1 MKKLISIV
9 TMCVICSIYCLSQEL
24 ETINI
29 TPLGFSG
36 NFLKVVSLEN
46 KQVLALAN
54 NDCLYVSVDS
64 ARTWSVKEAPFK
76 GAVELKK
83 FDDGIYLYNSETIY
97 RSIDNGI
104 SWNKFET
111 NGIPKVLESY
121 KMEYEHIFYK
131 NTDTLFISATNRVN
145 GSKIYRT
152 TNGGKDWSLVAENLY
167 SRNIYNGVVSLHFVS
182 SQKGYAFGAGYY
194 TESNDGGATWTKHV
208 LENYETYF
216 YDGIVTNGVLI
227 QSYASS
233 SVIVSDLQ
241 NVVWYKAGI
250 HRFVS
255 SSNKVIGN
263 WNKTVH
269 YTNDDGQ
276 TWQTKKNEIEDYFN
290 DICCLDEKV
299 MIQVGRNLTS
309 YVTVDG
315 GETWT
320 KYVHG
325 GGEGFNDIY
334 AKNAKECFIAGK
346 TGRMFHTKDGGETWE
361 WRDLYTMGLKSITF
375 PTQDTG
381 YVISKNVLLMTTDGG
396 KTWQQKTN
404 KYNCGKIDFATAK
417 VGFMGFVDEVLTKST
432 DYGNTWKYIGL
443 GTNNKIYTE
452 NAKPYNFDFRNENE
466 GLVTGKGNLLLHTT
480 DGGQTWEIKET
491 VPNNYYVWSVQNV
504 ADKGWLVSV
513 GEEDFYGI
521 FLCDNDF
528 NSQLVF
534 EGDGSDNSARYI
546 ICVNDSVYYQPIN
559 NTHYI
564 SRDYGL
570 TWEDANFDIKGQRSF
585 ANEHLAYSI
594 DFDGKLYKTYI
605 NVHDMGITMGEIR
618 NRQIEFTTNVEEN
631 VFANVYI
638 KDDNGNLHG
647 LFPNYEI
654 KKDIPCVIDLPQDLS
669 DGSYKLFI
677 ESLNSAYKDTESE
690 PFEVSDETAVLDVP
704 LQSLYC
710 LNNKT
715 LYVYDATMKL
725 YTITG
730 EEIPIPNGVITLKS
744 GVYMLVNG
752 KETQKVI
759 IK

>member
-1 MKKLISIV
+1 
-9 TMCVICSIYCLSQEL
+9 MCVVCSTYCFSQEL
-24 ETINI
+24 ETIDI

-36 NFLKVVSLEN
+36 NFIKVVSLEN

-54 NDCLYVSVDS
+54 NDCLYVSADS
-64 ARTWSVKEAPFK
+64 ARTWVVKEAPFK

-97 RSIDNGI
+97 KSIDNGI
-104 SWNKFET
+104 SWNKYET
-111 NGIPKVLESY
+111 NGIPNVLESY
-121 KMEYEHIFYK
+121 KMEYEHVFYK

-152 TNGGKDWSLVAENLY
+152 TNGGKDWSLVAEKLY
-167 SRNIYNGVVSLHFVS
+167 SKNMLDGVVSLHFVS
-182 SQKGYAFGAGYY
+182 YQKGYAFGAGYY
-194 TESNDGGATWTKHV
+194 AETNDCGATWTKHV
-208 LENYETYF
+208 LDNYETYF

-233 SVIVSDLQ
+233 SVIVSNLE

-255 SSNKVIGN
+255 MQGKVIGN
-263 WNKTVH
+263 WNQTVH
-269 YTNDDGQ
+269 YTSDDGQ
-276 TWQTKKNEIEDYFN
+276 TWQTKKNTEEDKFN
-290 DICCLDEKV
+290 DICCLDENV

-315 GETWT
+315 GETWE

-334 AKNAKECFIAGK
+334 AKNDKECFIAGK
-346 TGRMFHTKDGGETWE
+346 TGRMFQTQDGGETWT
-361 WRDLYTMGLKSITF
+361 WQDIYTMGLKSITF

-396 KTWQQKTN
+396 NTWVQKPN
-404 KYNCGKIDFATAK
+404 KYNCGKIDFATPQ
-417 VGFMGFVDEVLTKST
+417 VGFMGFVDELLTTST

-443 GTNNKIYTE
+443 GINNKIYRE
-452 NAKPYNFDFRNENE
+452 NAEPYNFDFRNENE

-480 DGGQTWEIKET
+480 DGGQTWELKET
-491 VPNNYYVWSVQNV
+491 IPNNYYVWSVQNV

-513 GEEDFYGI
+513 YDGDFYGI
-521 FLCDNDF
+521 FFCDNDF
-528 NSQLVF
+528 NCQLVF
-534 EGDGSDNSARYI
+534 DVDGSDNSARYI

-605 NVHDMGITMGEIR
+605 NVHDLGITMGEIR
-618 NRQIEFTTNVEEN
+618 NRQIEFTTNVEET
-631 VFANVYI
+631 VFTNVYL
-638 KDDNGNLHG
+638 KDENGDLHNL
-647 LFPNYEI
+647 FSNYEI
-654 KKDIPCVIDLPQDLS
+654 KKDIPCIIDIPQNFS
-669 DGSYKLFI
+669 CGSYRLFL

-690 PFEVSDETAVLDVP
+690 PFEVSDETAVLDISKNQTYRV
-704 LQSLYC
+704 QG
-710 LNNKT
+710 KT
-715 LYVYDATMKL
+715 LYIYDTKAKL
-725 YTITG
+725 YSALGI
-730 EEIPIPNGVITLKS
+730 EIPVQHGYIELKT
-744 GVYMLVNG
+744 GVYILVNEN
-752 KETQKVI
+752 ETQKII